1 MNVFFPHNRIL
12 LHKHHSPSP
21 RHVWGHYFS
30 SQFAESNFDDIS
42 FLLCCACHICGIIDG
57 TCSSRCAGHP
67 LSQST
72 HFSPTNLFVDTIM
85 SNFFLGSHKI
95 AHFACANFFI
105 AYILV
110 MITPSFKVNVW
121 WSRWRRKLGCTIL
134 LRWGATQIV
143 TQIGFDE
150 WASSCDDETTPL
162 SCYSSALQ
170 CVELILVFTFS
181 HVKSEIQEKVGVY
194 LW

>member
-1 MNVFFPHNRIL
+1 MCRAPTIAIHPFLTDQLIRWHNNEQL
-12 LHKHHSPSP
+12 
-21 RHVWGHYFS
+21 
-30 SQFAESNFDDIS
+30 
-42 FLLCCACHICGIIDG
+42 
-57 TCSSRCAGHP
+57 
-67 LSQST
+67 
-72 HFSPTNLFVDTIM
+72 
-85 SNFFLGSHKI
+85 FLGSHKI

-105 AYILV
+105 AYIRV
-110 MITPSFKVNVW
+110 MITPLFKVNVW

-170 CVELILVFTFS
+170 CAELILVFTFS

-194 LW
+194 LQFSLYRTTCFPQCGKMLII